1 MKISLQRRHAQMVGD
16 GAFSHKIDRV
26 SNFKEIL
33 HLKGHPHRITGSEVT
48 AILLNRWIFPI
59 GQTGEASRWR
69 VCYQRGLPR
78 LVLKVF
84 HFSFHHIG

>member
-1 MKISLQRRHAQMVGD
+1 MVGD

-59 GQTGEASRWR
+59 GGASAVEGLRST
-69 VCYQRGLPR
+69 GLPL
-78 LVLKVF
+78 LVY
-84 HFSFHHIG
+84 